1 MKKCKELLA
10 FTASA
15 LVIILT
21 LTAFTALVTPK
32 RHSFGSTWGHYLA
45 EEPDSMDVLFVGSSL
60 TYCNIIPA
68 LFWEETGLTAYD
80 VTGPALTVP
89 GEYYFLREALKTQS
103 PSVVFV
109 EITAA
114 LYQRY
119 PGHTD
124 TMLGYLPWGENRI
137 LAALNEA
144 EPEKVGGLLFP
155 MLTYH
160 SRWSELKEDDWN
172 VFREGY
178 NTDRLAG
185 YTYLGEYRI
194 IEDYTVRA
202 EPLDRENI
210 DRNMQY
216 LHKIARLC
224 REEGIIPVFYESPAA
239 SVMPP
244 EEMERVRQEL
254 AGLEGAVVVNFND
267 CRDEIGAELDY
278 DYFDNLHYNAAGA
291 EKFSRYLGRWFEQ
304 NFDVEPKPGQDQ
316 ALWQSRLEYAE
327 NLLEK
332 PMNPK

>member
-1 MKKCKELLA
+1 MKLRKELLA
-10 FTASA
+10 LAASI
-15 LVIILT
+15 LVIVMALG
-21 LTAFTALVTPK
+21 AFTKLVTPK
-32 RHSFGSTWGHYLA
+32 RHSFGSTWGHYQQ
-45 EEPDSMDVLFVGSSL
+45 EEPDSIDVLFIGSSL

-114 LYQRY
+114 LYERY
-119 PGHTD
+119 TGHTE
-124 TMLGYLPWGENRI
+124 TMLGFLPWGENRI

-160 SRWSELKEDDWN
+160 SRWTELEDDDWK

-178 NTDRLAG
+178 DRDIMAG
-185 YTYLGEYRI
+185 YTYLGEYRVM
-194 IEDYTVRA
+194 EDYSIRNDDSAQEVV
-202 EPLDRENI
+202 
-210 DRNMQY
+210 DRNMEY
-216 LHKIARLC
+216 LHKIAQICL
-224 REEGIIPVFYESPAA
+224 EEDITPVFYESPAV

-244 EEMERVRQEL
+244 ERMAEVRREL
-254 AGLEGAVVVNFND
+254 EQIEGAVVVNFND
-267 CRDEIGAELDY
+267 YRGEIGAELDC
-278 DYFDNLHYNAAGA
+278 DYFDVLHFNVAGA
-291 EKFSRYLGRWFEQ
+291 EKFSRYLGQWALANLNIQ
-304 NFDVEPKPGQDQ
+304 PKPDQDI
-316 ALWQSRLEYAE
+316 ALWQSRMEYVL

-332 PMNPK
+332 PLTER